1 MLSRELMGGATL
13 AVLWVNMLLV
23 AGAAWGAARPL
34 PSLAAR
40 LRTAG
45 AFAVVLLGATAGC
58 TALALCRPLFG
69 ARGTVAALL
78 GLALFLGAPP
88 LGTALRD
95 RLRRRA

>member
-1 MLSRELMGGATL
+1 MLSRESMGVATL
-13 AVLWVNMLLV
+13 AALWTNMLLV
-23 AGAAWGAARPL
+23 AGAAWIDARPL

-45 AFAVVLLGATAGC
+45 AFAALLLGATAGC
-58 TALALCRPLFG
+58 TALALHRPLFG
-69 ARGTVAALL
+69 ARGTAAALF